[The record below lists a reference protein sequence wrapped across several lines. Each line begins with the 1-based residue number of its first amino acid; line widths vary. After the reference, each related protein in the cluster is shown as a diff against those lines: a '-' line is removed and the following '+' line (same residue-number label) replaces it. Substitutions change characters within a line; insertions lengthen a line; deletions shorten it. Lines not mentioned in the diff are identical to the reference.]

1 MKTEKTNNIV
11 DQISNVGPSMLPP
24 MFRMRVKF
32 KQRLYL
38 MLIVVFIAI
47 SIGTLAFTMMGD
59 VVNKFQIVTPAQK
72 DLFLYSMITSTLT
85 MLSTIAYIAWSRKK
99 AFLISFHEFILYI
112 ISPILMTASFI
123 YLDYAGHKTYM
134 KFFEFLSY
142 INVVIGSTPVILTLF
157 INLLQVRRYK
167 GAQRRSLATALP
179 IMIVSMS
186 VFTMTLLLKMY
197 HGSET
202 AGVIPIMGMFAVVL
216 GGLILF
222 LISCGIT
229 SKYVIVGAKTLWNSI
244 RFSGGLTT
252 LLIYTTLLSIGVKFA
267 IGAKVIGEKGPTP
280 LLAVIILDILLAGV
294 FTAYA
299 FLAGRVKNLFKT
311 NPLFNQI
318 ILKLFIIFSAVVG
331 LTTIQLLPQIYE
343 ARSYGKLSY
352 AILASTSITIVV
364 GTLVA
369 HFTNLIVYSKYFK
382 SVIGGM
388 VMALAIIL
396 AIIFTISALRFG
408 NIIMEILARKLI
420 ITFLIITTLIESTL
434 AFTNIA
440 YVAINLI
447 RGEAKVHK
455 QQKKEG
461 IK

>member
-1 MKTEKTNNIV
+1 M
-11 DQISNVGPSMLPP
+11 
-24 MFRMRVKF
+24 
-32 KQRLYL
+32 
-38 MLIVVFIAI
+38 
-47 SIGTLAFTMMGD
+47 
-59 VVNKFQIVTPAQK
+59 
-72 DLFLYSMITSTLT
+72 
-85 MLSTIAYIAWSRKK
+85 
-99 AFLISFHEFILYI
+99 
-112 ISPILMTASFI
+112 
-123 YLDYAGHKTYM
+123 
-134 KFFEFLSY
+134 
-142 INVVIGSTPVILTLF
+142 
-157 INLLQVRRYK
+157 
-167 GAQRRSLATALP
+167 
-179 IMIVSMS
+179 
-186 VFTMTLLLKMY
+186 
-197 HGSET
+197 
-202 AGVIPIMGMFAVVL
+202 
-216 GGLILF
+216 
-222 LISCGIT
+222 
-229 SKYVIVGAKTLWNSI
+229 
-244 RFSGGLTT
+244 
-252 LLIYTTLLSIGVKFA
+252 
-267 IGAKVIGEKGPTP
+267 
-280 LLAVIILDILLAGV
+280 AVIILDILLAGV
-294 FTAYA
+294 FIAYS

-331 LTTIQLLPQIYE
+331 LTTIQLLPKIYE